1 MFPFLLVISIIAI
14 ILISLYSVL
23 YQRNQPE
30 YESKSK
36 CYQENRYSKV
46 KDDSDTEH
54 SLKRAYDLTNAL
66 CQIKKAGLCEASP
79 LTIQIS
85 STDSFY
91 IKLDMALTVFHI
103 HTAPYADLDIDGSI
117 AAGIREP
124 TFIPRSWVK
133 ELKPELPTDV
143 SNDSVYSD
151 IYIQRL
157 DKIKEFCYNAI
168 CQDLFGESIS
178 YFGGTIEQFLLDVTS
193 YPYGDVKIYT
203 STNLKQE
210 NYQLAFQYVAFVLQ
224 EKFPEAL
231 IHTTTNV
238 IKISF

>member
-1 MFPFLLVISIIAI
+1 MFSILIIIAI
-14 ILISLYSVL
+14 ILISLYSIL
-23 YQRNQPE
+23 YQRNQSE
-30 YESKSK
+30 FESKSK
-36 CYQENRYSKV
+36 CYQENQYSKV
-46 KDDSDTEH
+46 KGDNDTER

-66 CQIKKAGLCEASP
+66 CRIKKAGLCEASP

-85 STDSFY
+85 STDSFF

-103 HTAPYADLDIDGSI
+103 HTAPYEDLDIDGSI

-133 ELKPELPTDV
+133 ELKPELPTDF

-151 IYIQRL
+151 IYSQRL
-157 DKIKEFCYNAI
+157 NKIKEFCYNSI
-168 CQDLFGESIS
+168 YQDLFGEPIS
-178 YFGGTIEQFLLDVTS
+178 YFGGTIEQFFLDVTS

-203 STNLKQE
+203 STSLKQE
-210 NYQLAFQYVAFVLQ
+210 NYQLAFQYVAFMLQ

-231 IHTTTNV
+231 IHATSNA